1 MGSIEA
7 KEFKLKIL
15 LEDVK
20 GFYIPDY
27 QRPYTWDEEN
37 IKRLIET
44 ITSSIDS
51 FFESDG
57 KEDYYAFLGA
67 ILTVSGSE
75 ELKVAYNIQ
84 QDEAPGT
91 VHALIDGQQRITSLI
106 LLIAEFYK
114 RFYRLKKEFESID
127 KSIRSEINNSITN
140 ALNDA
145 RTFLF
150 IRNAGFERGQEETN
164 HEFLPKIINGSK
176 EDVWKKYN
184 KGSYNSPIAKYLLNL
199 SFYNSNDELA
209 IPEDI
214 SNISLSFNKSI
225 DDYLKDKKNT
235 HRILN
240 GKILHNKTFQE
251 KLLYK
256 EISADL
262 KKYIENGTK
271 KELVQ
276 EFLNLS
282 ILFRFISQ
290 YIMFAKIEVGKETF
304 AFDIFDSLNSTGDPL
319 TAFETFKPKVIQY
332 LGNNF
337 KGSNEEAY
345 LKKFTDYMKEEK
357 GEARHKSTKE
367 YIISFALYEDG
378 SIVDKT
384 LNKQRKYLRD
394 RYEKHSNIEKKK
406 FCENFSLLTD
416 FYSDIWDE
424 EIASLN
430 DYYSSE
436 CKLGLAILKDT
447 THTITIPVLARYYSE
462 LILPD
467 PDNQNSYKYF
477 SKIVQS
483 VVAFSLFW
491 RLLHNGGTAGIEDIY
506 RKLLEIDLCRI
517 KKTNLTNYD
526 INKFFK
532 KNLDVILHG
541 RNKKATFVDIVKG
554 SQYSQTGNNRWLKFF
569 MLAALHDTVPDGT
582 SGLDKHSTPGV
593 RETLKYE
600 NWKSLEPLTIE
611 HIAPQRPD
619 DDTKWDPILLNPTH
633 VDSIGNLTLLPRISN
648 SIIGNKEWKEK
659 KEFYSILSLKDPDKR
674 FTKIKDQLE
683 KINSKTTKYLKD
695 SKYCSYVE
703 ALAAYN
709 GKWNSEAKIIQKR
722 AERLAELAW
731 DNLSPWLGY

>member
-51 FFESDG
+51 FFETDG
-57 KEDYYAFLGA
+57 KDDYYAFLGA

-75 ELKVAYNIQ
+75 ELKSAYNIR
-84 QDEAPGT
+84 QDESPGT

-106 LLIAEFYK
+106 LFIAEFYK
-114 RFYRLKKEFESID
+114 RFHKLKKEFEFIEE
-127 KSIRSEINNSITN
+127 SIRTEINNSLTN
-140 ALNDA
+140 ALYDSK
-145 RTFLF
+145 TFLF

-164 HEFLPKIINGSK
+164 HEFLPKIINGAK
-176 EDVWKKYN
+176 EDVWRKN
-184 KGSYNSPIAKYLLNL
+184 IKGTYNSPIAKYLLDL
-199 SFYNSNDELA
+199 TFYISDKDLK
-209 IPEDI
+209 IPDDI
-214 SNISLSFNKSI
+214 SNISTAFDTSI
-225 DDYLKDKKNT
+225 STYIKDKKNIQ
-235 HRILN
+235 RILN
-240 GKILHNKTFQE
+240 KKIFQE

-256 EISADL
+256 EMSYEL
-262 KKYIENGTK
+262 KKYLENGDK
-271 KELVQ
+271 KELVH

-290 YIMFAKIEVGKETF
+290 YVMFAKIEVGKETF

-332 LGNNF
+332 MGNSF
-337 KGSNEEAY
+337 KGSDEEAY
-345 LKKFTDYMKEEK
+345 LKKFMDYMKEEK

-367 YIISFALYEDG
+367 FIISFALYEDG
-378 SIVDKT
+378 HVLDKSI
-384 LNKQRKYLRD
+384 NRQRNYLRG
-394 RYEKHSNIEKKK
+394 RFEIYPNSEKKK

-416 FYSDIWDE
+416 FYADIWDE
-424 EIASLN
+424 DIASLN

-462 LILPD
+462 LILPY
-467 PDNQNSYKYF
+467 PDKLNNYKHF
-477 SKIVQS
+477 SKITQA

-506 RKLLEIDLCRI
+506 RKLLESDLCRT
-517 KKTNLTNYD
+517 KKNDLYSYD

-532 KNLDVILHG
+532 KYLETVLHG
-541 RNKKATFVDIVKG
+541 RNKKASFVDIVRG

-593 RETLKYE
+593 RETLKYA

-619 DDTKWDPILLNPTH
+619 ETTKWDPILLNPTH

-648 SIIGNKEWKEK
+648 SIIGNKEWKDK
-659 KEFYSILSLKDPDKR
+659 KEFYSILSFKDPDKR
-674 FTKIKDQLE
+674 FNKIKDQLE
-683 KINSKTTKYLKD
+683 KINSKTSKYLKD

-709 GKWNSEAKIIQKR
+709 GEWNSESKIIQKR
-722 AERLAELAW
+722 AERLSELAW